1 MPAGAKSCRA
11 RGFGAVAAV
20 GVIFSGE
27 KVRPE
32 DPLAAPDPTEMVS
45 FGASRVLALE
55 SLVRMKLTA
64 NRRKDQVHLLDML
77 EIGLIDATWP
87 ARSTPQL
94 AARLQQ
100 LIDTPE
106 G

>member
-1 MPAGAKSCRA
+1 MADRNSPLRLQVL
-11 RGFGAVAAV
+11 VA
-20 GVIFSGE
+20 
-27 KVRPE
+27 PHE
-32 DPLAAPDPTEMVS
+32 DSISTLNPTEKS
-45 FGASRVLALE
+45 PDTF
-55 SLVRMKLTA
+55 LTT
-64 NRRKDQVHLLDML
+64 KDKTHLRDML

-87 ARSTPQL
+87 SRYPPQL

>member
-1 MPAGAKSCRA
+1 
-11 RGFGAVAAV
+11 
-20 GVIFSGE
+20 
-27 KVRPE
+27 
-32 DPLAAPDPTEMVS
+32 
-45 FGASRVLALE
+45 
-55 SLVRMKLTA
+55 
-64 NRRKDQVHLLDML
+64 ML

-87 ARSTPQL
+87 SRYPPQL